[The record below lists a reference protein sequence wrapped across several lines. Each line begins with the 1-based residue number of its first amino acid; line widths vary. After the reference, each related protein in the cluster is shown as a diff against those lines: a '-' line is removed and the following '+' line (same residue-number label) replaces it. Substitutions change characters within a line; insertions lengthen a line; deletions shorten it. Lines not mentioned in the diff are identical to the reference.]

1 MKNQQID
8 KIFMKEALQEAKKAY
23 KEEEV
28 PVGAVIV
35 FNEEIIGRGRN
46 RSVKNN
52 DPSSHAEVEAI
63 RNASKHQKNY
73 RLNDCTLYTTLEPCM
88 MCAGLIIQA
97 RIKRVIYAAL
107 DPKSGVIESNDRALE
122 KDFLN
127 HKTEFCKGSYEEESS
142 KLLKDFFKTKRN

>member
-52 DPSSHAEVEAI
+52 DPS
-63 RNASKHQKNY
+63 R
-73 RLNDCTLYTTLEPCM
+73 RL
-88 MCAGLIIQA
+88 
-97 RIKRVIYAAL
+97 
-107 DPKSGVIESNDRALE
+107 
-122 KDFLN
+122 
-127 HKTEFCKGSYEEESS
+127 
-142 KLLKDFFKTKRN
+142 